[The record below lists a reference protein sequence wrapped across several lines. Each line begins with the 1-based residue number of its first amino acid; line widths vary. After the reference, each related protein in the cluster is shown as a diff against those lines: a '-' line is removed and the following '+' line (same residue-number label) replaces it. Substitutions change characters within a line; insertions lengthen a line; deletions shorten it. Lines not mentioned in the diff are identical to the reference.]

1 MTRKQFLILLAA
13 LVVLGAAGL
22 ALVWQDIASYRASGA
37 KIGAKLL
44 PSLKIADVAE
54 IRLQD
59 SKNQVTLVRKEK
71 TWVVQ
76 ERGGYPASFQEI
88 SDLMIKLV
96 ELKVTQSEQVGASLW
111 PRVEL
116 ADPGKGGGAG
126 TGKDGAGMG
135 KDGASAVKEGTGTL
149 VEFKDAAG
157 KPLAR
162 LVLGRKVLKKDPM
175 NPLPAAK
182 DGVPAGRYVRVDG
195 AGDTVIV
202 VSDPLEK
209 AVASP
214 GRWLTKEFIKLDRIR
229 TLAVG
234 PEGGAPRWKIARN
247 EEWGQWRFAAGG
259 GELHPSAAVT
269 AVNKLGQ
276 LSFRDVVIDPK
287 SVATDKPLVAV
298 AETFDN
304 LVYTLKLAKQ
314 AKGDDFLV
322 TFTLTGE
329 PPKTRVPEKGE
340 KPQDKERNDKAFAES
355 LMRLEGRV
363 AVEKVLSQ
371 WAYAVDQAELE
382 PLLRARSDM
391 VIQRQ
396 EGPRQ

>member
-1 MTRKQFLILLAA
+1 MSRRQFFVLLAV
-13 LVVLGAAGL
+13 LVVLGGAGL
-22 ALVWQDIASYRASGA
+22 ALVWRDVADYRASGA

-54 IRLQD
+54 VRLQD
-59 SKNQVTLVRKEK
+59 AKRQATLVRKEK

-88 SDLMIKLV
+88 SDLLIKLV

-116 ADPGKGGGAG
+116 ADPGKG
-126 TGKDGAGMG
+126 
-135 KDGASAVKEGTGTL
+135 EGTGTKMEGAGTL
-149 VEFKDAAG
+149 IEFKDAAG

-162 LVLGRKVLKKDPM
+162 LVLGKKVLKKDPM

-209 AVASP
+209 AVADP
-214 GRWLTKEFIKLDRIR
+214 GRWLNKDFFKADRIK

-234 PEGGAPRWKIARN
+234 PEGGAPRWKISRN
-247 EEWGQWRFAAGG
+247 EEWGQWKFAAGG
-259 GELHPSAAVT
+259 ADLHPSAAVT
-269 AVNKLGQ
+269 AVNKLGT
-276 LSFRDVVIDPK
+276 LTFSDVAPDPK
-287 SVATDKPLVAV
+287 AEAVDKPLVAV
-298 AETFDN
+298 METFDN

-314 AKGDDFLV
+314 AKGEEFLV

-340 KPQDKERNDKAFAES
+340 KPQDKERRDKEFAES
-355 LMRLEGRV
+355 LKRLEQRIAAERALGKWTYV
-363 AVEKVLSQ
+363 VPAG
-371 WAYAVDQAELE
+371 ELE
-382 PLLRARSDM
+382 PLLRSRSDM
-391 VIQRQ
+391 TIPKR
-396 EGPRQ
+396 PADKK